1 MISLFSRQSCSFI
14 STLLIATIGYFT
26 LTLQLIY
33 LIEKGENDLINTFF
47 IAFQILFVFLLD
59 AIYQCSIYSYNARNT
74 DNKAP
79 SDFVKLES
87 FKIKVMS
94 GFFALVSCLIAYL
107 NQIGA
112 WNQDD
117 LKQKGIIIIF
127 LLFLNM
133 HTCIF
138 NSRNTFYNKVN
149 KDPLLFFEDEQDIKP
164 IIKRLIVRLIISVPV
179 ILLTIAFV
187 YKLLEIF

>member
-87 FKIKVMS
+87 SKIKVMS

-112 WNQDD
+112 WNQGD